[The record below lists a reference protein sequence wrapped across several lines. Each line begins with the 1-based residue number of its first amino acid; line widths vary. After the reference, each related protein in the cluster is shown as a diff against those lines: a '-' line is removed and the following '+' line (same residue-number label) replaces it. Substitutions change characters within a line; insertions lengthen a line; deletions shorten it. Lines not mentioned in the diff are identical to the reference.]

1 MRDQL
6 RVSNEEVWKPVVGYE
21 GFYEVSNVGEVR
33 SLDRTTLRDN
43 RHGRQPTKIK
53 GRVMKQGIR
62 SGYYYVNL
70 CVNNKRKKRTVHS
83 LVAEAFLCLGG
94 GGEVNHKDG
103 VKTNNLVTNLE
114 WCTRSE
120 NHKHAL
126 ANGLFVPPSGEDH
139 WTYKRKYL

>member
-1 MRDQL
+1 MRDKL
-6 RVSNEEVWKPVVGYE
+6 RISNEEVWKPVVGYE
-21 GFYEVSNVGEVR
+21 GFYEVSNLGGVR

-43 RHGRQPTKIK
+43 RHGRQPTEIK

-70 CVNNKRKKRTVHS
+70 CVNDVRKKRTVHS
-83 LVAEAFLCLGG
+83 LVAEAFLSWAGVR
-94 GGEVNHKDG
+94 EVNHKDG
-103 VKTNNLVTNLE
+103 NKMNNYADNLE

-126 ANGLFVPPSGEDH
+126 VNGLFVPPSGKDH